1 MCIYFNKLK
10 SKLGINLIDENKKN
24 IFFSNNIINFI
35 YKFQSK
41 QNE

>member
-35 YKFQSK
+35 NKFQSK
-41 QNE
+41 